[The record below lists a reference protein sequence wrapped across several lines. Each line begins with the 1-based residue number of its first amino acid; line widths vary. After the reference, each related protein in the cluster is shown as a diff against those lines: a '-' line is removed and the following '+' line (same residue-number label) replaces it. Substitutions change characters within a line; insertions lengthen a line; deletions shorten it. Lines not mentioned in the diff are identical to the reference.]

1 MRFNIKFSF
10 ILILLLLLHFNCYS
24 QLLKDDAII
33 FRNFK
38 AFTRVGNSLNLIKSA
53 EANTKITV
61 STQEIYTYITYES
74 TLVGAGEQVYLISNI
89 SKKNE
94 SNKLICN
101 IDCFNIGDREKKNMK
116 FIFEY
121 IDNRLTKVYLPFE
134 TGIMEFY

>member
-1 MRFNIKFSF
+1 MRLNIKFSF
-10 ILILLLLLHFNCYS
+10 ILILLLLLHFSCYS

-38 AFTRVGNSLNLIKSA
+38 VFEKVGNSLNLIKSA

-61 STQEIYTYITYES
+61 STQEIYTYIKFES
-74 TLVGAGEQVYLISNI
+74 TLIGAGEQIYLISNI

-101 IDCFNIGDREKKNMK
+101 IDCFNLADREKKNMK

-121 IDNRLTKVYLPFE
+121 NYNQLTKIYIPLD